1 MSELLTAAQ
10 MRAIEQAAIESG
22 EVTGLELMER
32 AGQGVVEAIF
42 EEWPELEAR
51 DKEAGGQPPD
61 PRDISGMRM
70 RAVVLC
76 GPGNNGGDGFVVAR
90 LLRERGWAVEVFLY
104 GDAENLPS
112 DARVNY
118 ERWCALGE
126 VDPLTEKNLRK
137 GGFAD
142 IYVDALFGTGLKRG
156 LEGEIYNVVRHLS
169 GVDGDHYQDRTISI
183 DAPSGLC
190 LDSGHVLQ
198 QEPIA
203 VWPDELLGNL
213 SKEAK
218 DRMATVGG
226 PRALHDRF
234 ASLTVCFDSPK
245 PGHFLAQGPD
255 LCGKVVVKDIGISRQ
270 RCQYNGEPNDD
281 AFTFGPKSPR
291 PVMRPTFLRLVEQQS
306 GSEDS
311 RPFGRLALHR
321 LHKHRGNHK
330 FSHGHALIL
339 SGGSGK
345 TGAARLAARGA
356 LRIGAGLV
364 TLGVPP
370 NAQQE
375 VACQIT
381 ALMLQRVADAKAFE
395 VVLEDDRINALCLG
409 PGMGLER
416 ARELVPVA
424 LSTNRA
430 AVLDADALSAFAED
444 PTELFDLL
452 HESVVL
458 TPHGGE
464 FARLF
469 PDIAAKLAEPPTKG
483 PAYSKVDATREAAAR
498 AGCVVLFKGPDT
510 VIASPNGQCAVNA
523 SVYERAAPW
532 LATAGSGDVLAGF
545 ITGLLARGLA
555 PQRAAE
561 AAAWL
566 HVECARAFGPGLI
579 AEDLPEMLPKVLRSL
594 DKD

>member
-42 EEWPELEAR
+42 EEWPELANNTEQ
-51 DKEAGGQPPD
+51 AGGQPPD
-61 PRDISGMRM
+61 PRDTSGIRK

-90 LLRERGWAVEVFLY
+90 LLHEKGWAVEVFLY
-104 GDAENLPS
+104 GDAERLPP
-112 DARVNY
+112 DARVNF
-118 ERWCALGE
+118 ERWLELGE
-126 VDPLTEKNLRK
+126 VNALQDYQLQKEWRCDLL
-137 GGFAD
+137 
-142 IYVDALFGTGLKRG
+142 VDALFGTGLKRDLKDLGELFWNMEDMVDCFFIEFGNRRGRPAIVSVDVPSGICADSGREIEHEENWNRFSAASHMTVAFHRAKLGHYLGEGPNQAGKVRIVDIG
-156 LEGEIYNVVRHLS
+156 LEAAQSELNWVEKRELTREGFVNKEPWRIAQKALVRQVEGIHP
-169 GVDGDHYQDRTISI
+169 
-183 DAPSGLC
+183 A
-190 LDSGHVLQ
+190 
-198 QEPIA
+198 
-203 VWPDELLGNL
+203 WL
-213 SKEAK
+213 SK
-218 DRMATVGG
+218 G
-226 PRALHDRF
+226 
-234 ASLTVCFDSPK
+234 C
-245 PGHFLAQGPD
+245 
-255 LCGKVVVKDIGISRQ
+255 
-270 RCQYNGEPNDD
+270 
-281 AFTFGPKSPR
+281 
-291 PVMRPTFLRLVEQQS
+291 
-306 GSEDS
+306 
-311 RPFGRLALHR
+311 
-321 LHKHRGNHK
+321 GNHK

-370 NAQQE
+370 GAQQE

-381 ALMLQRVADAKAFE
+381 ALMLQRVADDQALEE
-395 VVLEDDRINALCLG
+395 VLKDDRLNALCLG

-416 ARELVPVA
+416 ARALVPVA
-424 LSTNRA
+424 LASKRA
-430 AVLDADALSAFAED
+430 AVLDADALSAFADD
-444 PTELFDLL
+444 PAALFDRL
-452 HESVVL
+452 HENVVL

-498 AGCVVLFKGPDT
+498 ARCVVLFKGPDT
-510 VIASPNGQCAVNA
+510 VIASPTGQCAVNA
-523 SVYERAAPW
+523 AVYDRAAPW
-532 LATAGSGDVLAGF
+532 LATAGSGDVLSGF

-555 PQRAAE
+555 PKQAAE
-561 AAAWL
+561 TAAWL

-579 AEDLPEMLPKVLRSL
+579 AEDLPEILPKVLRELEVQRSH
-594 DKD
+594 K